1 MSNSAITR
9 AMNGS
14 TLFPMN
20 EWHRCQDQREAE
32 FLRDVHRAA
41 KANGKLPENNLLE
54 ICHTDGE
61 WFYRTSE
68 S

>member
-1 MSNSAITR
+1 MSASAITR
-9 AMNGS
+9 ALDGS

-20 EWHRCQDQREAE
+20 EWHRCKGQREAE
-32 FLRDVHRAA
+32 FPRDVHRAA

-61 WFYRTSE
+61 WFYRTTE